1 MHSTHTLQGL
11 RVLNT
16 RPKQQASSLAQAI
29 ESAGGLSIDLPVL
42 AIKPTENIWKNK
54 LPLSLEK
61 FHYAIFTSANA
72 VNCFFTEVSPQTWP
86 NNTKI
91 LAIGQGTTN
100 ALIQQGVPTPTCPKQ
115 ADSEH
120 LLMLDALQNIKNQDI
135 LLIKGQGGRTL
146 IKTTLIARGAYVSVL
161 DVYQRVL
168 PQHNKKRIQT
178 LWHEDAVDII
188 LITSETALVHLFT
201 LFSEQAH
208 PWLCSK
214 PFLVISER
222 LRKAAYDRG
231 IHTVMVSSY
240 DHIIHQLQSY
250 SSS

>member
-16 RPKQQASSLAQAI
+16 RPKQQASSLTQAI
-29 ESAGGLSIDLPVL
+29 EDAGGISINLPAL
-42 AIKPTENIWKNK
+42 DIKPTENTWKNK
-54 LPLSLEK
+54 LPTLLK
-61 FHYAIFTSANA
+61 NFHTAIFTSPNA
-72 VNCFFTEVSPQTWP
+72 VHYFFTEISPHTWP
-86 NNTKI
+86 NDTKI
-91 LAIGQGTTN
+91 LAIGQGTTK
-100 ALIQQGVPTPTCPKQ
+100 ALIQQGFRTPTCPKQ
-115 ADSEH
+115 PDSEH

-146 IKTTLIARGAYVSVL
+146 INATLTARGACVSIL

-168 PQHNKKRIQT
+168 PQHNKKRTQT

-188 LITSETALVHLFT
+188 LITSETALFHLFA
-201 LFSEQAH
+201 LFGEQAH
-208 PWLCSK
+208 AWLCSK
-214 PFLVISER
+214 PYLVISER

>member
-1 MHSTHTLQGL
+1 MHNTHTLQGL

-29 ESAGGLSIDLPVL
+29 EDAGGLSINLPL
-42 AIKPTENIWKNK
+42 LDIKPTTTTWKNK
-54 LPLSLEK
+54 LPALEK
-61 FHYAIFTSANA
+61 FQYAIFTSPNA
-72 VNCFFTEVSPQTWP
+72 AHYFFTEISPHTWS

-91 LAIGQGTTN
+91 LAIGQGTTK
-100 ALIQQGVPTPTCPKQ
+100 ALIQLGFPTPTCPKQ

-120 LLMLDALQNIKNQDI
+120 LLMLDALQNIKNQNI

-146 IKTTLIARGAYVSVL
+146 IHTTLIARGAYVSVL

-168 PQHNKKRIQT
+168 PQHNKNRTQT

-188 LITSETALVHLFT
+188 LITSETALVHLFA
-201 LFSEQAH
+201 LFGEQARA
-208 PWLCSK
+208 WLCSK
-214 PFLVISER
+214 PYLVISER

-231 IHTVMVSSY
+231 IQTVMVNSY
-240 DHIIHQLQSY
+240 DHIIHQLLSY